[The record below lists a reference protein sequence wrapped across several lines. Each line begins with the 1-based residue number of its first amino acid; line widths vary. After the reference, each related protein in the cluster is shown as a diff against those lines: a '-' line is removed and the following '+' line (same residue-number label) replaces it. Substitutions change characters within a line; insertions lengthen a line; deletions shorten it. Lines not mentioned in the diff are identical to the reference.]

1 MNHPPPGARADP
13 RERPVPVQVL
23 PQEAEDGEVPEAA
36 RDVPHGREALQ
47 VQHVRERVRVQA
59 AAAAAQGGH
68 AQHQGPQGEEARL
81 EAEGEG
87 SCGRGDLVV
96 WDTLKS
102 E

>member
-1 MNHPPPGARADP
+1 MRIQVTSVLLNLPPAGARADP
-13 RERPVPVQVL
+13 RERPVPVPVL

-68 AQHQGPQGEEARL
+68 AQHPGAEGKEAWMEE
-81 EAEGEG
+81 EGEG
-87 SCGRGDLVV
+87 HR
-96 WDTLKS
+96 
-102 E
+102 